1 MLLAA
6 LKEAR
11 PLVLTSHLAA
21 IGTASMSQ
29 SSCPQPME
37 ECKPSPPAATI
48 LTSTKPFN
56 PFDLVV
62 APTDRAHTPWT
73 VPTLDN
79 SRLSDDEPWQP
90 KESPNQPLID
100 SFLGWMPPV
109 PFVMPQQPEVH
120 HPQLCKCADYKPK
133 ERRIGKTH
141 QTHFLTFLYH
151 LHLHTP
157 KLGVANVPPPTAVV
171 LTSTSSTSHQD
182 GAKSGPFSPSQ
193 GVSTSI
199 RQTGINLPPSHL
211 QLSMYHQQSFL
222 RWSFAQS
229 RLDNPRLTFD
239 IREPSPAVHQ
249 DN

>member
-1 MLLAA
+1 
-6 LKEAR
+6 
-11 PLVLTSHLAA
+11 
-21 IGTASMSQ
+21 MSQ
-29 SSCPQPME
+29 SCCPQPME

-56 PFDLVV
+56 PSDLVV
-62 APTDRAHTPWT
+62 APANRADTPWT

-100 SFLGWMPPV
+100 SFLGWMSPV

-157 KLGVANVPPPTAVV
+157 KLGVANVPPPITVV
-171 LTSTSSTSHQD
+171 LTSTSWTSHQLAHGDLKD
-182 GAKSGPFSPSQ
+182 GANIKTLLAIKGSLDIDTANRNQCFRRL
-193 GVSTSI
+193 TYND
-199 RQTGINLPPSHL
+199 RCTINNP
-211 QLSMYHQQSFL
+211 
-222 RWSFAQS
+222 SFAGPSVPASS
-229 RLDNPRLTFD
+229 RYQ
-239 IREPSPAVHQ
+239 EVHAETMAIEYFERIL
-249 DN
+249 